1 MKPIEFYNLGVAA
14 ASGVAS
20 EAERRTVVSRIYY
33 GLHHEACCRF
43 FRVNGPPYLQ
53 RKGSRHSALVTKY
66 RNPQNSTAAM
76 RVGNLLDQL
85 RLLRTTADYDLAGMT
100 FEKMPINGN
109 KLLAVAVKKG
119 ELLLKALERYSPGE
133 AADGCQCVAPR
144 ERG

>member
-14 ASGVAS
+14 ASFVAS
-20 EAERRTVVSRIYY
+20 EADRRTVVGRIYY

-53 RKGSRHSALVTKY
+53 REGSRHLRLVKEYRKPKSSSA
-66 RNPQNSTAAM
+66 AI

-85 RLLRTTADYDLAGMT
+85 RRLRTTADYDLSGMT
-100 FEKMPINGN
+100 FDTRSIDDK

-119 ELLLKALERYSPGE
+119 ELLLKALEQYSPGE
-133 AADGCQCVAPR
+133 AADGCQCVAP
-144 ERG
+144 